1 MSVANE
7 PLRAPSLETPPTLR
21 KKRRLLAALV
31 RRLVASAVLVGVVAG
46 GWWIVRSY
54 VLTADVG
61 REQHLTHTVRRGDL
75 VVTVTEDGNV
85 ESASNIEIRC
95 QVAGGA
101 TIKKIV
107 TDGTIVKQGEEL
119 VELDSSAIDE
129 QILTQKIAYEKARAV
144 RDQALNDLQAAKI
157 SLREYVEGTFVKE
170 LQTADANIT
179 VAQEN
184 LRSAE
189 NTLDYT
195 EKMFRKGYV
204 TQLQQEAQQF
214 AVKRSKLELD
224 LAETAKK
231 VLQEFTF
238 AKMKNDLEALVATSE
253 AKAKSEEAAFQLEE
267 SKLKRLETQQVNCL
281 ITAPQSGMVVYA
293 NESSGGRMGGSS
305 DRPKVEEGAT
315 VRESQVILRVPDLAQ
330 MQVKVTVHESKVES
344 LRIGMPAS
352 IRIQNRQL
360 TGYVTS
366 IANQP
371 ETTSFFSSGVKEY
384 ATYVRIDGEPTDLK
398 PGMTAEVVILVDER
412 KNVLTVPIQCV
423 VEQRGKFYCWRLA
436 DGQTIKTQVALGVG
450 DDRQIEIREGL
461 AEGDVVLQSPPER
474 SEGNF
479 STREG
484 NQFAGGKRGGKGDA
498 GGGAAAADQ
507 PPAGAPRPAAGQRGN
522 LMTHDK
528 DGDKRISRD
537 EAPEQIKA
545 FFDKL
550 DADGDGYVTEAE
562 AAQARQKAAAAGGAP
577 PNAEPTG
584 GGR

>member
-1 MSVANE
+1 
-7 PLRAPSLETPPTLR
+7 
-21 KKRRLLAALV
+21 
-31 RRLVASAVLVGVVAG
+31 LVALSVVAG
-46 GWWIVRSY
+46 IVVGGWWVVRRY
-54 VLTADVG
+54 VWTADEGV
-61 REQHLTHTVRRGDL
+61 EQHLTHTVHRGDL
-75 VVTVTEDGNV
+75 VITVTEDGNV
-85 ESASNIEIRC
+85 ESAANIDIRC

-107 TDGTIVKQGEEL
+107 LDGTIVKQGEEL

-157 SLREYVEGTFVKE
+157 SLREYVEGTFVKD

-184 LRSAE
+184 LRSAQ

-204 TQLQQEAQQF
+204 TQLQQEAQEF
-214 AVKRSKLELD
+214 AVKRAGLDLD
-224 LAETAKK
+224 LAQTAKK

-253 AKAKSEEAAFQLEE
+253 AKAKSEQAAFELEE
-267 SKLKRLETQQVNCL
+267 SKLKRLETQKINCI

-293 NESSGGRMGGSS
+293 NESSGGRFGGSS
-305 DRPKVEEGAT
+305 DRPKIEEGAT

-344 LRIGMPAS
+344 LRVGMPAS
-352 IRIQNRQL
+352 IRIQNRKL

-371 ETTSFFSSGVKEY
+371 ETTSMFSAGVKEY
-384 ATYVRIDGEPTDLK
+384 ATYVRIDGEQTDLK
-398 PGMTAEVVILVDER
+398 PGMTAEVVILIDER
-412 KNVLTVPIQCV
+412 KNVLTAPVQCV
-423 VEQRGKFYCWRLA
+423 IEQRGKFYCWRIV
-436 DGQTIKTQVALGVG
+436 DGQPAKTQVALGAG
-450 DDRQIEIREGL
+450 DDRQIEVREGL
-461 AEGDVVLQSPPER
+461 ADGDVILQSPPER

-479 STREG
+479 STRDG
-484 NQFAGGKRGGKGDA
+484 NQFGGGKRTGKGKGA
-498 GGGAAAADQ
+498 GDEPSAEAPSAE
-507 PPAGAPRPAAGQRGN
+507 GAPRPAGGGRN
-522 LMTHDK
+522 LMANDK

-537 EAPEQIKA
+537 EAPPQLQS
-545 FFDKL
+545 FFDKI
-550 DADGDGYVTEAE
+550 DTDGDGFISEGEAQ
-562 AAQARQKAAAAGGAP
+562 AAQARMKAAGGQ
-577 PNAEPTG
+577 G
-584 GGR
+584 GGTTNASPAGGQQ